1 MSIEEV
7 KQLIY
12 MYNKVI
18 ELAREI
24 KQDTK
29 SLLDTKD
36 NEMPK
41 HYIWQN
47 ANEIEKIIN
56 GTLGVDKE

>member
-1 MSIEEV
+1 VNIEEV

-24 KQDTK
+24 KEDTE
-29 SLLDTKD
+29 SLLDTKE

-47 ANEIEKIIN
+47 VNKIEKIISE
-56 GTLGVDKE
+56 TLGVDKE

>member
-24 KQDTK
+24 KHDTK

>member
-1 MSIEEV
+1 MSIKEV

-24 KQDTK
+24 KHDTK

-47 ANEIEKIIN
+47 ANEIEKIIS

>member
-1 MSIEEV
+1 MNIEEV

-24 KQDTK
+24 KEDTE
-29 SLLDTKD
+29 SLLDTKE

-47 ANEIEKIIN
+47 ANKIEKIISE
-56 GTLGVDKE
+56 TLGVDKE

>member
-1 MSIEEV
+1 MNIEEV

-24 KQDTK
+24 KEDTE
-29 SLLDTKD
+29 SLLDTKE
-36 NEMPK
+36 NEMSK

-47 ANEIEKIIN
+47 ANKIEKIISE
-56 GTLGVDKE
+56 TLGVDKE

>member
-36 NEMPK
+36 NEIPK

-47 ANEIEKIIN
+47 ANEIEKIIS
-56 GTLGVDKE
+56 GTLGVDKK